1 MLKLLIAERGDD
13 REIFRESLAG
23 ICRQGAVSADYTD
36 SPGQADTLFRKNPC
50 RYDAVFF
57 SVAPESG
64 NPSAAAETA
73 EKMQKLNPYLQII
86 LMTTYDYLPLSILEC
101 GNIRL
106 LKKPLELPRLSRLVS
121 DLRKNAAALAAGGQ
135 KLLVLKFNREY
146 TYLASESVI
155 YVYKCRNGIVIVTE
169 DGERIHS
176 GRLDDFEKQLTWT
189 FCRCHSSFI
198 VNFRHVVQSG
208 TDYILMDNAHRISVS
223 RAYRKKVERFIEKL
237 GAVAEKEKKSKNQ
250 QEEGARQ
257 ELP

>member
-1 MLKLLIAERGDD
+1 MTERYSGKVS
-13 REIFRESLAG
+13 RESADKEP
-23 ICRQGAVSADYTD
+23 VSADYTD

-135 KLLVLKFNREY
+135 KLLVLKFTGNIPISLQNLLSMCTSAETGSSSLQR
-146 TYLASESVI
+146 TV
-155 YVYKCRNGIVIVTE
+155 
-169 DGERIHS
+169 S
-176 GRLDDFEKQLTWT
+176 GFTAAGWMILK
-189 FCRCHSSFI
+189 SS
-198 VNFRHVVQSG
+198 
-208 TDYILMDNAHRISVS
+208 
-223 RAYRKKVERFIEKL
+223 
-237 GAVAEKEKKSKNQ
+237 
-250 QEEGARQ
+250 
-257 ELP
+257 

>member
-23 ICRQGAVSADYTD
+23 ICRQEAVSADYTD

-73 EKMQKLNPYLQII
+73 EKMQELNPYLQII
-86 LMTTYDYLPLSILEC
+86 LMTPYDYLPLSILEC

-208 TDYILMDNAHRISVS
+208 TDYILMDNSHRISVS

-237 GAVAEKEKKSKNQ
+237 GRCGGKREKE
-250 QEEGARQ
+250 
-257 ELP
+257 

>member
-23 ICRQGAVSADYTD
+23 ICRQEAVSADYTD

-73 EKMQKLNPYLQII
+73 EKMQELNPYLQII
-86 LMTTYDYLPLSILEC
+86 LMTPYDYLPLSILEC

-237 GAVAEKEKKSKNQ
+237 GRCGGKREREKE
-250 QEEGARQ
+250 
-257 ELP
+257 

>member
-1 MLKLLIAERGDD
+1 MLLKLLIAERGDD

-146 TYLASESVI
+146 TYLASDSVI

-237 GAVAEKEKKSKNQ
+237 GRCGGKREKE
-250 QEEGARQ
+250 
-257 ELP
+257 

>member
-1 MLKLLIAERGDD
+1 
-13 REIFRESLAG
+13 
-23 ICRQGAVSADYTD
+23 
-36 SPGQADTLFRKNPC
+36 
-50 RYDAVFF
+50 
-57 SVAPESG
+57 
-64 NPSAAAETA
+64 
-73 EKMQKLNPYLQII
+73 MQKLNPYLQII

-237 GAVAEKEKKSKNQ
+237 GRCGGKREKE
-250 QEEGARQ
+250 
-257 ELP
+257 

>member
-13 REIFRESLAG
+13 REIFRESLVG
-23 ICRQGAVSADYTD
+23 ICRQEAVSADYTD

-73 EKMQKLNPYLQII
+73 EKMQELNPYLQII
-86 LMTTYDYLPLSILEC
+86 LMTPYDYLPLSILEC

-237 GAVAEKEKKSKNQ
+237 GRCGGKREKE
-250 QEEGARQ
+250 
-257 ELP
+257 